1 MLAMGENED
10 EARAPTGLERLAG
23 LLAATKENA
32 SAEIS
37 KLDSQVQALEIERRT
52 LEAALEACRDELG
65 DAKSLVQ
72 QLRLENTRKWRVEER
87 DDWRALLD
95 SMQADRTALQRQND
109 RLEGE
114 LTRCITALLSIF
126 PSSSPFPRSGRA
138 KVGDANG
145 TAAGGGDAKGAGD
158 GDHPPELTHR
168 SISSGSDG
176 RRPVSSRGIAAVNL
190 EWVGSLAEEFNVALE
205 GVVAEGD
212 DGDAGKGGGGGGEEG
227 GGGGARSPNG
237 GGDAASE
244 CLRLRV
250 QLDAL
255 KHESDT
261 AKVALESQV
270 FEQEQELKKLRR
282 EVSRS
287 DGKGSSRRGVGE
299 GATAERGGGS
309 FAGVFRWWRHDRS
322 RAAADGAGARGAV
335 AGGVTVV

>member
-1 MLAMGENED
+1 
-10 EARAPTGLERLAG
+10 
-23 LLAATKENA
+23 
-32 SAEIS
+32 
-37 KLDSQVQALEIERRT
+37 Q
-52 LEAALEACRDELG
+52 
-65 DAKSLVQ
+65 
-72 QLRLENTRKWRVEER
+72 
-87 DDWRALLD
+87 
-95 SMQADRTALQRQND
+95 
-109 RLEGE
+109 GE

-138 KVGDANG
+138 KGGDANG
-145 TAAGGGDAKGAGD
+145 TAAGGGDKKGADD

-190 EWVGSLAEEFNVALE
+190 EWVGSLAEEFNVVLE

-212 DGDAGKGGGGGGEEG
+212 DGDGGRGGGGGGGEEG
-227 GGGGARSPNG
+227 GGGGGGGGGGQQREGSGAGSPNG

-250 QLDAL
+250 QLDEL
-255 KHESDT
+255 QHESDT
-261 AKVALESQV
+261 ARVALESQV

-287 DGKGSSRRGVGE
+287 DGTGSSRRGVGE
-299 GATAERGGGS
+299 VAAAERGGVS

-322 RAAADGAGARGAV
+322 RVADDGAGARGAV
-335 AGGVTVV
+335 AGAVTVV

>member
-1 MLAMGENED
+1 A
-10 EARAPTGLERLAG
+10 ARAPTGLERLAG

-52 LEAALEACRDELG
+52 LEAALETCRDELG
-65 DAKSLVQ
+65 DAKSLVE

-138 KVGDANG
+138 KGGDANG
-145 TAAGGGDAKGAGD
+145 TAAGGGDKKGTDD

-168 SISSGSDG
+168 NISSGSDG
-176 RRPVSSRGIAAVNL
+176 RRPVSSRGIAAVDL
-190 EWVGSLAEEFNVALE
+190 KWVGSLAEEFNVVLE

-212 DGDAGKGGGGGGEEG
+212 DGDAGKGGRGS
-227 GGGGARSPNG
+227 GAGSPNG

-250 QLDAL
+250 QLDEL

-261 AKVALESQV
+261 ARVALESQV

-287 DGKGSSRRGVGE
+287 DGKGSSRRGAGE
-299 GATAERGGGS
+299 VAAAERGGVS

-335 AGGVTVV
+335 AGAVTVV